1 MNFLKTVILAA
12 PIAVIA
18 GSVAA
23 ADFEV
28 HMLNKGADG
37 VMVFEPLLT
46 KIQPGDTVTFVPTD
60 KSHNAETVKGMIP
73 DGAEAFKGKT
83 NETVKETFSTPGVY
97 VIKCM
102 PHFPMG
108 MVAVVAVGD
117 APTNLDAVKTGKLPN
132 KARERVDKAL
142 SQL

>member
-1 MNFLKTVILAA
+1 MNFLKTLILAT
-12 PIAVIA
+12 PIAAIA

-60 KSHNAETVKGMIP
+60 KGHNAETVKDMIP
-73 DGAEAFKGKT
+73 NGAEAFKGKT
-83 NETVKETFSTPGVY
+83 NETVKETFSAPGVY
-97 VIKCM
+97 VIKCL
-102 PHFPMG
+102 PHFSMG
-108 MVAVVAVGD
+108 MVAVVTVGN
-117 APTNLDAVKTGKLPN
+117 APANLDAVKAGKLPN

>member
-1 MNFLKTVILAA
+1 MNLLKAFVFAA
-12 PIAVIA
+12 PIAVLA
-18 GSVAA
+18 SSVAA

-60 KSHNAETVKGMIP
+60 KGHNAETVKDMIP
-73 DGAEAFKGKT
+73 TGAEAFKGKT

-108 MVAVVAVGD
+108 MVAVIAVGD
-117 APTNLDAVKTGKLPN
+117 TFSNLDSVKTGKLPN